1 MTSDKNERKIA
12 ELRGLLE
19 RDDAGRLHP
28 EFGAVYDRLDIGMR
42 QTANQIMRTTIR
54 QQLIKLEQA
63 ANSPRVAVASCLQDI
78 LARESWCTRWSC
90 TTCGAEPLRRA
101 VLDFVGSEEV
111 EGELRK
117 MSSANADKL
126 LPLVRDI
133 DPRQNYEAVVYLL
146 RWVGVSIGEAR
157 TKSALGDSA
166 AARLY
171 DRMLAARDR
180 ANERRIEHTKSN
192 DRSRIEDARTRR
204 ASERAARHQARL
216 EAKRIRDAERR
227 KLHGLQ

>member
-1 MTSDKNERKIA
+1 MTSDNNERKIE

-19 RDDAGRLHP
+19 RDEAGRLHP
-28 EFGAVYDRLDIGMR
+28 DFGAVYDQLDIGMR

-54 QQLIKLEQA
+54 QQVIKLEQA
-63 ANSPRVAVASCLQDI
+63 ANSPIVAVASCLQDI

-111 EGELRK
+111 DGELRK
-117 MSSANADKL
+117 MGSASADKL
-126 LPLVRDI
+126 LVAVRDI
-133 DPRQNYEAVVYLL
+133 DPRQSYDAVVYLL
-146 RWVGVSIGEAR
+146 RWIGVSIGEAR
-157 TKSALGDSA
+157 TKSALGESA
-166 AARLY
+166 AGRLF

-180 ANERRIEHTKSN
+180 ANKRRIEHAKSN
-192 DRSRIEDARTRR
+192 DRSRIEDARALR
-204 ASERAARHQARL
+204 ASERAVRHQARL

-227 KLHGLQ
+227 KPHDLQ